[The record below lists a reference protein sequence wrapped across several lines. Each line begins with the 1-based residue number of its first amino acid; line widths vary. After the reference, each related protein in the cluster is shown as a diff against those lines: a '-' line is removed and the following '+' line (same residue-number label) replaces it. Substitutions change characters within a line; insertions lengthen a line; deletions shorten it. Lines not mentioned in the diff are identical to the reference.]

1 VSGTRCTSA
10 EEVTNLS
17 GTASAK
23 IASEIRDQIR
33 SGELAVGDRVP
44 STRQITRRWGVA
56 MATASKVLATL
67 KAEGLVLTRP
77 GVGTVVAAASASQR
91 RATARTRD
99 TGTTLTRER
108 IIAAGTTV
116 ADREGLDALSMRR
129 VAVELDVATMSLYR
143 HVRDKEDLLTAM
155 IDAAFAEWR
164 PSLPTSVDRWQEVL
178 AGAARELWQIFRR
191 HIWLAPAYSLTRPL
205 VVPSGLAY
213 SERVLATLLDQGLKP
228 ATAFS
233 MHLILFNFVR
243 GFATSLE
250 TEATAEANTGV
261 TADEWMDVQKPALQA
276 LLADRDLPAFRA
288 VLDSFEPAGYDM
300 DLDELFGAGLDYLLD
315 GFDRRTQQVRVHHP
329 ATSSADHRA
338 ASSDLF

>member
-1 VSGTRCTSA
+1 VHLLANGLLLPINPSTVSGTRCTSA
-10 EEVTNLS
+10 DEVTSDLS
-17 GTASAK
+17 GTASTK

-67 KAEGLVLTRP
+67 KSEGLVVTRP
-77 GVGTVVAAASASQR
+77 GLGTVVAAASASQR
-91 RATARTRD
+91 RVTARTRN
-99 TGTTLTRER
+99 TGTMLTRER
-108 IIAAGTTV
+108 IVAAGTTV

-155 IDAAFAEWR
+155 IDAAFAEWQ
-164 PSLPTSVDRWQEVL
+164 PSPPESFDRWQEVL

-213 SERVLATLLDQGLKP
+213 SEHVLATLLDQGLKP

-250 TEATAEANTGV
+250 MEATAEANTGV

-288 VLDSFEPAGYDM
+288 VLDSFEPVGYDM

-315 GFDRRTQQVRVHHP
+315 GFN
-329 ATSSADHRA
+329 RA
-338 ASSDLF
+338 K

>member
-1 VSGTRCTSA
+1 MNG
-10 EEVTNLS
+10 LS
-17 GTASAK
+17 GTASTR
-23 IASEIRDQIR
+23 IAAVIRGQIR

-56 MATASKVLATL
+56 MATASKVLAIL
-67 KAEGLVLTRP
+67 KEEGLVLTRP
-77 GVGTVVAAASASQR
+77 GVGTVVAAASSSQP
-91 RATARTRD
+91 RAIARTRD
-99 TGTTLTRER
+99 TATTLTRER
-108 IIAAGTTV
+108 IVAAATAV
-116 ADREGLDALSMRR
+116 ADGEGLDALSMRR

-143 HVRDKEDLLTAM
+143 HIRDKQDLLSAM

-164 PSLPTSVDRWQEVL
+164 PSLRKPVDRWQEAL

-191 HIWLAPAYSLTRPL
+191 HLWLAPAYSLTRPL

-213 SERVLATLLDQGLKP
+213 SEHVLAALLDRGLKP

-250 TEATAEANTGV
+250 MEATAQANTGV
-261 TADEWMDVQKPALQA
+261 TADEWMDVQKPALLA

-288 VLDSFEPAGYDM
+288 VLDSFEPAGYEM
-300 DLDELFGAGLDYLLD
+300 DLDELFGAGLNYLLD
-315 GFDRRTQQVRVHHP
+315 GFN
-329 ATSSADHRA
+329 RA
-338 ASSDLF
+338 N

>member
-1 VSGTRCTSA
+1 MTD
-10 EEVTNLS
+10 LS

-23 IASEIRDQIR
+23 IAAEIRDQIR

-44 STRQITRRWGVA
+44 STRQIIRRWGVA
-56 MATASKVLATL
+56 MATASKVLANL
-67 KAEGLVLTRP
+67 KQEGLVLTRP
-77 GVGTVVAAASASQR
+77 GVGTVVAAASSSQPR
-91 RATARTRD
+91 VTARTRGSD
-99 TGTTLTRER
+99 TTLTRER
-108 IIAAGTTV
+108 IVAAGTAV

-143 HVRDKEDLLTAM
+143 HVRDKGDLVTAM

-164 PSLPTSVDRWQEVL
+164 PSLRRSDRRQEVL
-178 AGAARELWQIFRR
+178 AAAARELWQIFRR
-191 HIWLAPAYSLTRPL
+191 HRWLAPAYSLTRPL

-213 SERVLATLLDQGLKP
+213 SEHVLATLLDRGLKP

-250 TEATAEANTGV
+250 MEATAEANTGM
-261 TADEWMDVQKPALQA
+261 TADEWMDVQMPALQA

-315 GFDRRTQQVRVHHP
+315 GFN
-329 ATSSADHRA
+329 RA
-338 ASSDLF
+338 K

>member
-1 VSGTRCTSA
+1 
-10 EEVTNLS
+10 
-17 GTASAK
+17 
-23 IASEIRDQIR
+23 
-33 SGELAVGDRVP
+33 
-44 STRQITRRWGVA
+44 

-77 GVGTVVAAASASQR
+77 GVGTVVAAASASPR

-108 IIAAGTTV
+108 IVAAGTTV

-164 PSLPTSVDRWQEVL
+164 PSLPRSLDRWQEVL

-205 VVPSGLAY
+205 IVPSGLAY
-213 SERVLATLLDQGLKP
+213 SEHVLATLLNQGLKP

-250 TEATAEANTGV
+250 MEATAEANTGV
-261 TADEWMDVQKPALQA
+261 TADEWMDVQKPALQTV
-276 LLADRDLPAFRA
+276 LADRDLPAFRA

-300 DLDELFGAGLDYLLD
+300 DLDELFRAGLDYLLD
-315 GFDRRTQQVRVHHP
+315 GFN
-329 ATSSADHRA
+329 RA
-338 ASSDLF
+338 E